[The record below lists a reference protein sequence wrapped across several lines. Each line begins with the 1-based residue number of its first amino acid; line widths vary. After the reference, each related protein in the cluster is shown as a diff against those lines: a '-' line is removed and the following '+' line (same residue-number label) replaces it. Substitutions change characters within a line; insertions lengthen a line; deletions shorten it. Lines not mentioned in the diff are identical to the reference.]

1 MNNGGGTIFS
11 NRTLQQDCIDLAGVK
26 VPFLVSNGRVFL
38 DMLASFTVLGQLRL
52 PLKNEWEAIDRVLME
67 QGLTQKD
74 AFRWRHTIKV
84 TDEKRKT
91 KTQQSHIT
99 FKVKKSNQ

>member
-1 MNNGGGTIFS
+1 M
-11 NRTLQQDCIDLAGVK
+11 
-26 VPFLVSNGRVFL
+26 SNGRVFL

-52 PLKNEWEAIDRVLME
+52 PLKNEWETIDRVLME
-67 QGLTQKD
+67 QGLMQKD

-99 FKVKKSNQ
+99 FKVRAGTQNLLTRTIQGCLCSE